1 MAPPFIFP
9 SNIQDL
15 EEEPDDHRLYAISP
29 IDVTSLSPSELDELV
44 KGVVFDLSDRDLF
57 CIEDHDVFDRVYSLV
72 KGFSLLSPS
81 SKYYLVETIRSNLA
95 VLLPNVDSLARAP
108 QSSPSN
114 SGIDQVPMSERIAVH
129 RNALKIYTYFLIT
142 IVLVQEPKQDTCT
155 ASKGAGQHLKKS
167 LWNSEAIR
175 GRIINLIA
183 NSLEINLVLLFGLG
197 DTVGSYLSFISK
209 FAFSLYENQAFLK
222 DLSTKDGL
230 GHIIGCIATKHK
242 RTAESCASILHLIYK
257 FDFAVP
263 HLVEAVAAAVKR
275 YDDGC
280 LAVALIREFGLTDP
294 KDYARDSIGA
304 ENVGRFIVE
313 LADRLPRLV
322 STNVGF
328 LVPHFG
334 GESYKIRNALL
345 GVLGKLV
352 AKAFN
357 DFEGDQSSKILRLRG
372 KQAMLEILIERCK
385 DVSAYTRSRVL
396 QVWAELC
403 EERAVSIGLWN
414 ELALVASGRLEDKSA
429 IVRKS
434 ALNLLITML
443 QHNPFGPQLRVET
456 FSATLEKY
464 KEKLLVLEPAR
475 SEDDHFDNEIT
486 SGEDSHKVA
495 PGCDVL
501 CGESLVQSEV
511 SADDSFLPSSQAQTQ
526 ENACVPDIGNLEQI
540 KALVA
545 SLEAGLQ
552 FSKCIASTMTILV
565 QLLASSSVTD
575 VENAILLLMR
585 CRQFQIDGSDEC
597 LRKMLPLVFS
607 QDKSIYEAVENAFV
621 SIYIRKNPLET
632 GRNLLNLA
640 INSSIGDLAALEC
653 LIGSLVS
660 KGEISQSTISALW
673 DYFSFNVS
681 GVEAAQSRAALSV
694 LCMAAKSSPG
704 ILSSHWQDIIDIGF
718 GRWAKVEPL
727 LARTACVAL
736 ERLPEEDKKK
746 LRCNGSNVFGV
757 LQSLVTGFWLPESI
771 WYAAAD
777 KAIST
782 IYSIHPAPENFAVG
796 MAKKSLNSV
805 FSCTVIDET
814 PDQVDSDGMNSSIIS
829 TSKLGRFLFVI
840 SQIALNQLVYIES
853 CVRKV
858 RLEKSK
864 KDKAKCESEVV
875 DSNSNGATDG
885 INAELGI
892 AASDDAIIDSLSE
905 RAEKEIIS
913 SSSSDKNVIGYFAP
927 FLSKLCRNVNVMQKY
942 PELQPSAM
950 LALCRLMIIDAEF
963 CEANLQ
969 LLFTVVENA
978 PSETVRSNCTVALGD
993 LAVRFPNL
1001 LEPWT
1006 ENMYARLRDPS
1017 TSVRKNAVLV
1027 LSHLIL
1033 NDMMKVKGYI
1043 DEMAVRIE
1051 DKDERISSLAKL
1063 FFHELSKKG
1072 NNPIY
1077 SLLPDILGR
1086 LSSQNLEEGVFYNI
1100 MQFLITSIKK
1110 DKQMEGLVEKLCNR
1124 FSGVAGM
1131 LFYCYICKI
1140 AYCLSQLTFSERGL
1154 KKLVESFKAYEHAL
1168 SEDSVMDYFR
1178 AIINKCKKF
1187 AKTEVKSSI
1196 EEFEEKLNKIHVE
1209 RKEQDATTRNALA
1222 HQKKV
1227 GNLGGAV
1234 RAKKDAGDKA
1244 TDEIDAE
1251 DETSEVINPSESSE
1265 SGLTST
1271 GLEHVENGLEVQSP
1285 KTSRRGVS
1293 RSKIKADKQSR
1304 IREQKNS
1311 SPIQSTLRMNKRS
1324 LSYLSLFINLTPYA
1338 HTCLPCSY

>member
-9 SNIQDL
+9 SNIHDL
-15 EEEPDDHRLYAISP
+15 EEEPNDHRLSVTSP
-29 IDVTSLSPSELDELV
+29 IDVSTLGPSELDELV

-57 CIEDHDVFDRVYSLV
+57 CIEDQDVFDRVYSLV
-72 KGFSLLSPS
+72 KGFYFLSPS
-81 SKYYLVETIRSNLA
+81 SKYNLVETIRSNLA
-95 VLLPNVDSLARAP
+95 VLLPSVDSLARAP
-108 QSSPSN
+108 HSSPSN
-114 SGIDQVPMSERIAVH
+114 SGIDQVPLSERIAVH

-142 IVLVQEPKQDTCT
+142 IVLAQESKQDTNT
-155 ASKGAGQHLKKS
+155 KGAGQALKKN

-175 GRIINLIA
+175 GRIVNLIA
-183 NSLEINLVLLFGLG
+183 NSLEINLSLLFGSG
-197 DTVGSYLSFISK
+197 GTDGSYLSFISK
-209 FAFSLYENQAFLK
+209 FAFSVYENQALLK
-222 DLSTKDGL
+222 DVSTKDGL
-230 GHIIGCIATKHK
+230 GRIIGCIATKHQ

-257 FDFAVP
+257 FDFTVL
-263 HLVEAVAAAVKR
+263 HLVDAVATAEKR
-275 YDDGC
+275 YDDGS

-294 KDYARDSIGA
+294 KDYARDGIGA

-313 LADRLPRLV
+313 LADRMPRLM

-334 GESYKIRNALL
+334 GESYRIRSALV

-352 AKAFN
+352 AKAFKYL
-357 DFEGDQSSKILRLRG
+357 EGDENSKALRLRG
-372 KQAMLEILIERCK
+372 KQAMLDILIERCK

-414 ELALVASGRLEDKSA
+414 ELALVASGRLEDKTA

-456 FSATLEKY
+456 FRATLEKY
-464 KEKLLVLEPAR
+464 REKLRVLEPAR
-475 SEDDHFDNEIT
+475 AEGDASDNESVNGENPST
-486 SGEDSHKVA
+486 VSPSG
-495 PGCDVL
+495 DVL
-501 CGESLVQSEV
+501 SRESLVQSE
-511 SADDSFLPSSQAQTQ
+511 DSSSQHQTQ
-526 ENACVPDIGNLEQI
+526 EDTHVPDIGNLEQI

-552 FSKCIASTMTILV
+552 FSKCMASIMPILV

-607 QDKSIYEAVENAFV
+607 QDKSIYEAVENAFI
-621 SIYIRKNPLET
+621 SIYIRKAPLET
-632 GRNLLNLA
+632 GRNLLTLA

-681 GVEAAQSRAALSV
+681 GVDAAQSRGALSV

-704 ILSSHWQDIIDIGF
+704 ILSSHLQDIIDIGF

-736 ERLPEEDKKK
+736 ERLSEEDKIK
-746 LRCNGSNVFGV
+746 LRSNGSKVFSV
-757 LQSLVTGFWLPESI
+757 LQNLVTGFWLPESI
-771 WYAAAD
+771 WHAAAD

-782 IYSIHPAPENFAVG
+782 IFSLHPAPESFAVD
-796 MAKKSLNSV
+796 MAKKSLASV
-805 FSCTVIDET
+805 FSFTVTDEMLCQVENYGMNPCTV
-814 PDQVDSDGMNSSIIS
+814 S

-853 CVRKV
+853 CVREV
-858 RLEKSK
+858 RIEKSK
-864 KDKAKCESEVV
+864 KDKAKCESVITGSI
-875 DSNSNGATDG
+875 SNVAAEG

-892 AASDDAIIDSLSE
+892 AASDDAIIDSFFE
-905 RAEKEIIS
+905 RAEKEIIAS
-913 SSSSDKNVIGYFAP
+913 SFSDKNIIGYFAP
-927 FLSKLCRNVNVMQKY
+927 FLSKVCRNVNVLQKY
-942 PELQPSAM
+942 PELQASAM

-978 PSETVRSNCTVALGD
+978 PSETVRSNCTVALAD
-993 LAVRFPNL
+993 LTVRFPNL

-1051 DKDERISSLAKL
+1051 DKDERISNLAKL

-1124 FSGVAGM
+1124 FSGVTDNKQWE
-1131 LFYCYICKI
+1131 CI
-1140 AYCLSQLTFSERGL
+1140 ACCLSQLTFSERGL
-1154 KKLVESFKAYEHAL
+1154 KKLVESFKSYEHAL

-1178 AIINKCKKF
+1178 TIINKCKKF
-1187 AKTEVKSSI
+1187 AKTEVKSCI
-1196 EEFEEKLNKIHVE
+1196 EEFEEKLDKIHVE
-1209 RKEQDATTRNALA
+1209 RKEQDATARNALA

-1227 GNLGGAV
+1227 GGPIRV
-1234 RAKKDAGDKA
+1234 KKDDGDKA

-1251 DETSEVINPSESSE
+1251 DETSEVINPSESAE

-1271 GLEHVENGLEVQSP
+1271 VKGHVENGLEIQSP
-1285 KTSRRGVS
+1285 KASHRGVS
-1293 RSKIKADKQSR
+1293 RSKMKAGKQSSL
-1304 IREQKNS
+1304 REHKNS
-1311 SPIQSTLRMNKRS
+1311 SPVRSMHRMNRRRGGK
-1324 LSYLSLFINLTPYA
+1324 IP
-1338 HTCLPCSY
+1338 